1 MPLSICTY
9 STSLHSVLISSRGP
23 VSELPSQSGV
33 QVLLVDLVDLAV
45 PAVVCQQ
52 GHVPGGDGAHL
63 HGARRPLHS
72 AEVVQPVVQDEGR
85 RPPMRWAVRR
95 ISHPGLGHRIPWE
108 EHALQV
114 LLRQRLQRGHP
125 PDFGVA
131 GGGAFVASRDVHGV
145 ERGQAVDER
154 ALGVSGE
161 HVRHS
166 EVRGRLRAAEVGHV
180 KLAVD
185 QSGHRLVVEP
195 GVVRRDWRREAWE
208 GDVRLP
214 LVKRRCYYHDVIQR
228 VSGAGL
234 PNVTDLIVTG
244 CGAWKYTRGK
254 THTLQIHQQENIW
267 SVWENEVVTWLGRS
281 SFDWDGRHSGRDENT
296 LTVVQQ
302 TWANFLVA
310 SIHGPLTWICSC

>member
-23 VSELPSQSGV
+23 VSQFASQSGV

-131 GGGAFVASRDVHGV
+131 GGGGV
-145 ERGQAVDER
+145 CSQQGCA
-154 ALGVSGE
+154 
-161 HVRHS
+161 
-166 EVRGRLRAAEVGHV
+166 RGRERSGGGWASPWSRWWERQTQWSQRAT
-180 KLAVD
+180 
-185 QSGHRLVVEP
+185 P
-195 GVVRRDWRREAWE
+195 
-208 GDVRLP
+208 
-214 LVKRRCYYHDVIQR
+214 C
-228 VSGAGL
+228 
-234 PNVTDLIVTG
+234 
-244 CGAWKYTRGK
+244 CRGR
-254 THTLQIHQQENIW
+254 T
-267 SVWENEVVTWLGRS
+267 
-281 SFDWDGRHSGRDENT
+281 
-296 LTVVQQ
+296 
-302 TWANFLVA
+302 
-310 SIHGPLTWICSC
+310 C